1 MNRGIKNFILAPLC
15 LILIGTPMFYQQP
28 IAAADNE
35 SSETFEYATIRWA
48 GRENTHVIRPSGNV
62 EFIGTQLTKVKKPDR
77 ADDRSFYMNI
87 ALNAL
92 AKEGYE
98 LVAMTPDDY
107 ILKRRRR

>member
-1 MNRGIKNFILAPLC
+1 MNRGIKKFVLAPSC
-15 LILIGTPMFYQQP
+15 LMLIGTLLFYQQP
-28 IAAADNE
+28 ANAAD
-35 SSETFEYATIRWA
+35 SEPPDTFEYATIRWA

-62 EFIGTQLTKVKKPDR
+62 KFIGTQLTKIKKPDR

-107 ILKRRRR
+107 